1 MASSYTKRSM
11 FVLVCVVGYLV
22 GPVIQQTAVAN
33 EQSSPFAAAIEYA
46 QQRTVK
52 IYGASIG
59 RVSGF
64 ATGLIV
70 SADGDIITAQGV
82 HLSGYRVR
90 VTLPD
95 GTLHNAKVVRRHP
108 DTQLALLK
116 VEAATPAHFTLN
128 DTPVG
133 QNGDWVLAVSNAFKV
148 ADGAEPLSVNLGV
161 LSLRTKLEAKRL
173 TQDYDYTG
181 DVLLTDAITSNPG
194 AAGGAVV
201 TADKRLAGMIGKVIE
216 GKSTNTRLNYAVP
229 NDVLYAFFTG
239 KDMGGSKTPVAK
251 GKAVLGIR
259 LFALGGRNAPA
270 YIDRVRPGS
279 PAFKAK
285 LRPDD
290 LIVSLA
296 GEQVRTVRDYGKI
309 LESLVPGREITLI
322 VKRRNRLVEVKITPV
337 AEEE

>member
-1 MASSYTKRSM
+1 MPNSLTTRSM
-11 FVLVCVVGYLV
+11 FVLVCAVGYLF
-22 GPVIQQTAVAN
+22 GSVIQQVAVAN

-116 VEAATPAHFTLN
+116 VEAATPAHFTLG

-161 LSLRTKLEAKRL
+161 VSLRTKLEAKRL

-181 DVLLTDAITSNPG
+181 DVLLIDAITSNPG
-194 AAGGAVV
+194 AAGGALV

-229 NDVLYAFFTG
+229 NDVLHAFFTG
-239 KDMGGSKTPVAK
+239 KDMGGNTTTVK

-259 LFALGGRNAPA
+259 LFTLGGRNAPA
-270 YIDRVRPGS
+270 YIDRVRPAS

-285 LRPDD
+285 LRADD
-290 LIVSLA
+290 LIVSMA
-296 GEQVRTVRDYGKI
+296 GEQIRTVRDYGKV
-309 LESLVPGREITLI
+309 LESLVPGRETTLI
-322 VKRRNRLVEVKITPV
+322 VKRQNRLVEVKITPD

>member
-1 MASSYTKRSM
+1 MASNCNARWTDA
-11 FVLVCVVGYLV
+11 FICGVGLLFAAMSPH
-22 GPVIQQTAVAN
+22 GAFAG
-33 EQSSPFAAAIEYA
+33 ERSSPFTAAIEYA

-59 RVSGF
+59 RVAGF

-70 SADGDIITAQGV
+70 SAEGDIITAQGV

-95 GTLHNAKVVRRHP
+95 GTMHNAKVVRRDP

-116 VEAATPAHFTLN
+116 IQANTPTYFSLGE
-128 DTPVG
+128 TPVG
-133 QNGDWVLAVSNAFKV
+133 NSGDWVLAVSNAFKV

-161 LSLRTKLEAKRL
+161 ISLRTKLEAKRL
-173 TQDYDYTG
+173 TQDYDYAG
-181 DVLLTDAITSNPG
+181 DVLLIDAITSNPG

-216 GKSTNTRLNYAVP
+216 SKSTNTRLNYAVP
-229 NDVLYAFFTG
+229 NDVLHAFFQG
-239 KDMGGSKTPVAK
+239 VDAGGSKTPITK
-251 GKAVLGIR
+251 GKAVIGIR

-270 YIDRVRPGS
+270 YVDRVKPAS
-279 PAFKAK
+279 PAFQAK

-290 LIVSLA
+290 LVVSMA
-296 GEQVRTVRDYGKI
+296 GEKIRTVRDYKEV
-309 LESLVPGREITLI
+309 LDSLVPGREISLI
-322 VKRRNRLVEVKITPV
+322 VKRQNRLVEVKITPA
-337 AEEE
+337 AEDE